1 MYRNKKILGQTDT
14 IEKTIIEN
22 DGDELL
28 RKIVDMKKEISKGY
42 SNIT

>member
-1 MYRNKKILGQTDT
+1 MLGQRNKV
-14 IEKTIIEN
+14 EKTIIEN